1 MRSYV
6 TAAGV
11 CREEGTSVKC
21 LWLGAS
27 LLDVARQQF
36 WQPTIFQRIAT
47 SHAHLG
53 SVHCNT
59 AGFATLL

>member
-11 CREEGTSVKC
+11 CREEGTSVK
-21 LWLGAS
+21 S